1 MNQDK
6 PIKPSFTLL
15 FTLAVMGLLGLI
27 MYFFPVDGIPI
38 GKTSLQLPEFADFFN
53 TDSSKSDS
61 LEQLEKDLQVLF
73 DSTERKQKI
82 DSTLLQRKL
91 DSLKKVRQD
100 IQVPESAKPD
110 LQRLFAALDNARNKK
125 VRIMHYGDS
134 QIEGDRITS
143 YLRNE
148 LQSKFGGS
156 GPGMFD
162 VIQVAPKGS
171 VNITYSENWL
181 RFSGFGR
188 KDSTVRHNRY
198 GPLMAFSRFAPI
210 PDSSRALDTTQ
221 IRGQI
226 TLKKPTA
233 SYAKNRTY
241 TNLGVLLSNPY
252 RPVKYT
258 VVSDGS
264 VLFETT
270 LPVSTSL
277 QVVQTPLS
285 ATPEELILQFSGLD
299 SPDIYGIS
307 LESNTGVIV
316 DNIPLRGSSGTI
328 FAKQDLQLLGEA
340 YRNLSPDLIILEF
353 GGNVIPY
360 VEDEEECRE
369 YGNWFKAQIN
379 LLKRLNPKSTFLLI
393 GPADTSIKDKTE
405 YVTHPFLEPVRDA
418 LKQTA
423 QETGCL
429 FWDMYEVMGGRN
441 TMPVWVDSD
450 PPLAAPD
457 YIHFSRQG
465 AQKMAEDFVQ
475 KFFKLYDDYK
485 NPSTL
490 PSASIAQSK
499 DSTVPHVP

>member
-1 MNQDK
+1 MKQDK

-27 MYFFPVDGIPI
+27 MYFFPGDGLPI
-38 GKTSLQLPEFADFFN
+38 GKTSLQLPDFADFFN
-53 TDSSKSDS
+53 PESSKSDS

-73 DSTERKQKI
+73 DSTERRQKI

-91 DSLKKVRQD
+91 DSLKKVRQG
-100 IQVPESAKPD
+100 IQVPELAKQD
-110 LQRLFAALDNARNKK
+110 LERLFAALENARNKK

-162 VIQVAPKGS
+162 VMQVAPKGS
-171 VNITYSENWL
+171 VNITYSENWM

-188 KDSTVRHNRY
+188 KDTTVRHNRY
-198 GPLMAFSRFAPI
+198 GPLMAFSRFTSI
-210 PDSSRALDTTQ
+210 PDSTSALDTTML
-221 IRGQI
+221 RGQI
-226 TLKKPTA
+226 TLKKPTV
-233 SYAKNRTY
+233 SYARTRSY
-241 TNLGVLLSNPY
+241 ATLKVFLSNPY
-252 RPVKYT
+252 QPVTYQIE
-258 VVSDGS
+258 SDGNS
-264 VLFETT
+264 LLNKI
-270 LPVSTSL
+270 LPVSAAL
-277 QVVQTPLS
+277 QIIETPLNT
-285 ATPEELILQFSGLD
+285 TPEELILKFNGLD

-307 LESNTGVIV
+307 LESTTGVIV

-340 YRNLSPDLIILEF
+340 YRNLSPELIILEF

-360 VEDEEECRE
+360 IEDEEECRE

-418 LKQTA
+418 LKQAA
-423 QETGCL
+423 QDTGCL
-429 FWDMYEVMGGRN
+429 FWDMYEVMGGKN
-441 TMPVWVDSD
+441 TMPVWVASD

-457 YIHFSRQG
+457 YIHFSRKG

-475 KFFKLYDDYK
+475 KFFKLYEDYK
-485 NPSTL
+485 NPESL
-490 PSASIAQSK
+490 PQASESDAN
-499 DSTVPHVP
+499 DSTATHVS